1 MKLKCF
7 CRAVC
12 QRERAVRPL
21 ILSLFVVLSPL
32 PALVHHVGGSKDALA
47 AAPHGDQHP
56 GLVMGGSWVCPCFP
70 TDPPVNVTVRKG
82 QIIVLIV
89 RLKKKKKALS
99 SLTSYCYS
107 SSQIPVKMKKG
118 KPSPS
123 SSNLMKC
130 SVCAHKHW
138 MPLRAQILLLL

>member
-12 QRERAVRPL
+12 QRERAVCPL

-56 GLVMGGSWVCPCFP
+56 GLVVGGSRVCPCLP
-70 TDPPVNVTVRKG
+70 TDPPVNVNVQKG
-82 QIIVLIV
+82 QIIVYDCSFQ
-89 RLKKKKKALS
+89 KKKPCL
-99 SLTSYCYS
+99 
-107 SSQIPVKMKKG
+107 V
-118 KPSPS
+118 
-123 SSNLMKC
+123 
-130 SVCAHKHW
+130 
-138 MPLRAQILLLL
+138 